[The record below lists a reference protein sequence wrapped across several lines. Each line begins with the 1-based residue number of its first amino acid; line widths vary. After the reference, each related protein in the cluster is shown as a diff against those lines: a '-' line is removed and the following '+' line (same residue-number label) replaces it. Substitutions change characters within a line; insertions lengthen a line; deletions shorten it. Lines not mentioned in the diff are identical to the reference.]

1 MPLNAAAMQPVID
14 AAAAAAAA
22 VQRPLHAGHRGTR
35 AIQRMVEY
43 APCTGGLALWVHHH
57 DLPADLDGQPNAPA
71 VATDGRAIHYGPAF
85 DTLPL
90 AEQVGLVAHEVL
102 HIALRHVQRR
112 SDLQGLLGDVDGTL
126 YNLCADAIV
135 NSALNHL
142 GWLRLPAGAVG
153 LDRLLRH
160 TLGIDEPVE
169 TLLTAWDVETL
180 YRALDD
186 RPPTSGGRRQSD
198 GRRAG
203 RAGQDGSDG
212 GDGPRS
218 RRARELA
225 AATEPDLL
233 PQPAADSAPEREAEQ
248 ARTWAQRILRAQA
261 GDGPHSMLRTL
272 LADVPQTRTPWEQ
285 VLRTRLARSLAP
297 QPSLTWSRPSR
308 SYLANQ
314 GRCGQGR
321 RMPFEPGT
329 SASKAVPRLVLVVD
343 VSGSIDDG
351 LVARF
356 AAEVQAIARRLGAA
370 LVLVA
375 GDEHVLSVRRFEPGR
390 FSLDGLVLQGTG
402 GTDFTPLLEEA
413 DRHGPDLTVVLTDL
427 DGPARHRPRSP
438 VLWAVPAAHAA
449 AVPPFGTLLV
459 LR

>member
-1 MPLNAAAMQPVID
+1 MLPVIE
-14 AAAAAAAA
+14 AGNATPA
-22 VQRPLHAGHRGTR
+22 VQGVLPAGHRGTR
-35 AIQRMVEY
+35 AVQRMVEY
-43 APCTGGLALWVHHH
+43 APSTGGLALWVHHR
-57 DLPADLDGQPNAPA
+57 DVPADAGATDEAA
-71 VATDGRAIHYGPAF
+71 AIATDGHTIHYGPGFEA
-85 DTLPL
+85 LPM

-112 SDLQGLLGDVDGTL
+112 SDLQSLLGDVDAQL

-142 GWLRLPAGAVG
+142 GWLRLPAESVG

-160 TLGIDEPVE
+160 TLAIDAPVE
-169 TLLTAWDVETL
+169 ALLLAWDVETL

-186 RPPTSGGRRQSD
+186 RPPPQGGRRQAD

-203 RAGQDGSDG
+203 RSGSTGDSAPSAGSSRA
-212 GDGPRS
+212 DGPRS
-218 RRARELA
+218 QRARELA
-225 AATEPDLL
+225 AGTDADLL
-233 PQPAADSAPEREAEQ
+233 PQPADQSPPEQEAEQ
-248 ARTWAQRILRAQA
+248 ARTWAQRILRAHG
-261 GDGPHSMLRTL
+261 GDGPHSMLRVL
-272 LADVPQTRTPWEQ
+272 LADTPQTRTPWEQ
-285 VLRTRLARSLAP
+285 VLRRQLARSLAP
-297 QPSLTWSRPSR
+297 QPGIAWSRPSR

-314 GRCGQGR
+314 GRCGPGR

-329 SASKAVPRLVLVVD
+329 SATKAVPRVVLVVD

-351 LVARF
+351 LVGRF
-356 AAEVQAIARRLGAA
+356 GAEVESIARRLGAG
-370 LVLVA
+370 LVLVT
-375 GDEHVLSVRRFEPGR
+375 GDERVLSVQRFEPGR
-390 FSLDGLVLQGTG
+390 VSLQGMALHGTG

-413 DRHGPDLTVVLTDL
+413 DRHAPDITVVLTDL

-449 AVPPFGTLLV
+449 AVPPFGRLLV